1 MSVSSDTLQFSLP
14 THGDSVLS
22 KMNILREEHRF
33 CDITLIIRGAQS
45 SGAQPLHF
53 HGHQVVLAAS
63 SDFLRDQF
71 LLHEGR
77 AELSVGVVS
86 SVKVAKALLLSCYT
100 RHLEVPVR
108 ELVSYLTAA
117 SALQMNQV
125 VEKCAQAVSQYLSPT
140 LAFLKLD
147 EHSEKKGTQQVDSR
161 WPRSR
166 FENQKEKDAA
176 LPSTSIQEANTKPVF
191 VTATESKLRVSQE
204 AEVDR
209 QRLREMRE
217 GRKAVKS
224 KTELSEDAACCLD
237 NLESEEGDIHVHRST
252 LKCKLHPAAGS
263 IQNLITSSASMIRSS
278 AAHVVFMDSSEN
290 QHETEESREDENMNL
305 QAASQAGDLIDSDIF
320 CTHVSETADQVAK
333 DSDRV
338 LAQRPYLCRRCDKVF
353 QHLESYVGHL
363 KEHRQ
368 HFCLLCGKGFSQ
380 KSNLTHHIRFHTGIK
395 PFRCPLCHKTFTQK
409 AMLQDHLN
417 LHTGG
422 KPQKYILHKSSLRCH
437 QGECQ
442 SKSSLQNV
450 AEDSVVSE

>member
-1 MSVSSDTLQFSLP
+1 MFIDSLQ
-14 THGDSVLS
+14 
-22 KMNILREEHRF
+22 
-33 CDITLIIRGAQS
+33 
-45 SGAQPLHF
+45 
-53 HGHQVVLAAS
+53 
-63 SDFLRDQF
+63 
-71 LLHEGR
+71 
-77 AELSVGVVS
+77 
-86 SVKVAKALLLSCYT
+86 
-100 RHLEVPVR
+100 VPVR

-147 EHSEKKGTQQVDSR
+147 EHSEKKETQQLDSH

-191 VTATESKLRVSQE
+191 TTVTESKLRVSQE
-204 AEVDR
+204 TEVDR

-217 GRKAVKS
+217 RRKVMK
-224 KTELSEDAACCLD
+224 LSEEDAACCLD

-278 AAHVVFMDSSEN
+278 AAHVAFMDSSEYL
-290 QHETEESREDENMNL
+290 HETEESREEENMNP
-305 QAASQAGDLIDSDIF
+305 QAASQAGNLIDSDIF
-320 CTHVSETADQVAK
+320 CTHLSETADQVAK
-333 DSDRV
+333 NSDGH

-409 AMLQDHLN
+409 ATLQDHLN
-417 LHTGG
+417 LHTGCKPQFTKG
-422 KPQKYILHKSSLRCH
+422 KPKYILHKSGLGCH

-442 SKSSLQNV
+442 SESSLQNV
-450 AEDSVVSE
+450 VEDSVVSE